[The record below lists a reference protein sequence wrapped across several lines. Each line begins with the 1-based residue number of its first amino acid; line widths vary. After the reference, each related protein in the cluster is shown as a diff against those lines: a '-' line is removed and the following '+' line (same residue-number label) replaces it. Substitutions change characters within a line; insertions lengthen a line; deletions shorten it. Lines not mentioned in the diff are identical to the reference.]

1 MAIRTLIPGMAW
13 SLVLLAL
20 AGTAAMAGMP
30 KRAAQAT
37 APGYTNLTPAT
48 LKSMLERKDFTFV
61 NVHVPYE
68 GEIPQTDA
76 FIPFNE
82 IEQQAG
88 KLPAAKDAKIVLYC
102 MSDRMSTIAAEKL
115 VRLGYTHVWNLRGGM
130 AAWRN
135 QGHSLLEK
143 R

>member
-1 MAIRTLIPGMAW
+1 MAIPNISAGIGLAIL
-13 SLVLLAL
+13 LVL
-20 AGTAAMAGMP
+20 AGTPSVAAEAKPAYTDLAPVTLNGMIE
-30 KRAAQAT
+30 K
-37 APGYTNLTPAT
+37 
-48 LKSMLERKDFTFV
+48 KDFFLV

-68 GEIPQTDA
+68 GEIRQTDA
-76 FIPFNE
+76 FIPFNQ

-115 VRLGYTHVWNLRGGM
+115 VGLGYRNVWNLKGGM
-130 AAWRN
+130 VAWRER
-135 QGHSLLEK
+135 GYPLLDK